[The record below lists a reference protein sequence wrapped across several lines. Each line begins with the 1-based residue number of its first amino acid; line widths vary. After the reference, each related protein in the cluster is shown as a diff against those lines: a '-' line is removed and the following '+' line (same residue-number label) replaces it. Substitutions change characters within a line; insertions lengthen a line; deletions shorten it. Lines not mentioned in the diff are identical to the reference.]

1 VDALSQ
7 GLKTLG
13 YKMDRAYGSMWM
25 RNVGMLVFV
34 LVGVHPPIKRLFF
47 YAVRHERLVKQN
59 DKKNLKCVGTK
70 DIEVSYLRHLRNMAD
85 WFFTNLSLLRS

>member
-34 LVGVHPPIKRLFF
+34 LVGENTELIMKIFTSTHVAFGNSNYFGFF
-47 YAVRHERLVKQN
+47 SE
-59 DKKNLKCVGTK
+59 
-70 DIEVSYLRHLRNMAD
+70 
-85 WFFTNLSLLRS
+85 